1 MNQSRNTPFL
11 HLSLLRRTCKFR
23 QSVGVGRGSA
33 TRMLPAVATDGW
45 GCGGMARGAWGNLR
59 PRMEISAYLAYPRGE
74 SLRKSARSAGHI
86 FGSGSSV
93 FF

>member
-1 MNQSRNTPFL
+1 
-11 HLSLLRRTCKFR
+11 
-23 QSVGVGRGSA
+23 
-33 TRMLPAVATDGW
+33 MLPAVATDG
-45 GCGGMARGAWGNLR
+45 GVCGGMARGAWGHLR
-59 PRMEISAYLAYPRGE
+59 PRMEISAYLAYPREE